1 MKIITIIKILYII
14 VNFLQ
19 LYQNIQIFLLRLNIL
34 EIYNVDFK
42 YYTDLNFIHRGCK
55 IMFDFHELPPG
66 EYFVNFEYKRRIYN
80 TKYKIVIIKAKSSE
94 NFEIY
99 YDYNY
104 NNLVE

>member
-14 VNFLQ
+14 VNFQ
-19 LYQNIQIFLLRLNIL
+19 ELYWNIQIFLLRLNIL
-34 EIYNVDFK
+34 ENNNVDFK
-42 YYTDLNFIHRGCK
+42 YYTYLNFFHRGCK
-55 IMFDFHELPPG
+55 IMFDLHILPPG

-80 TKYKIVIIKAKSSE
+80 NKYKIVIIKAKSSE

>member
-19 LYQNIQIFLLRLNIL
+19 LYWNIQIFLLRLNIL
-34 EIYNVDFK
+34 ENYNVDFK
-42 YYTDLNFIHRGCK
+42 YYTDLNVIHRGFK
-55 IMFDFHELPPG
+55 MIFDLHELPPG
-66 EYFVNFEYKRRIYN
+66 EYFVNFEYKRKIYN